1 VVLPSQC
8 RRPTRR
14 RRDVD
19 DFDHD
24 EDLEELIDFL

>member
-1 VVLPSQC
+1 VQRSPC
-8 RRPTRR
+8 RRAIHR